1 MESAPTITMTT
12 GARQRSLKCE
22 PADCDANGNVPFMK
36 SANMTVSP
44 LVKDGEGF
52 TTNGHLIH
60 TGYCE
65 NGDSKHPGG
74 RLVNGTASNGSIPH
88 HAVNGETPRKAPP
101 SSSSSTISSSSTKH
115 GFPVSIKLLMTA
127 ASGVVFG
134 FAMEK
139 GRVFEPYNIRGQML
153 FQNFVMLKMFLSAI
167 VASIVWFS
175 ILSLLPFTAS
185 KFQSARNNLGCRM
198 NSKGMAAAA
207 IGGAMLGIGMALSGA
222 CPGAV
227 LIEVGAGVQHAGMTF
242 IGCLVGAVLY
252 GITEEYVNNLIRPS
266 KQITVKKLDEHVG
279 VPYIIFALP
288 VALVIMLA
296 LVLIEYLAPWQTEL
310 TSPNTSDELTGLIDF
325 ISLRSWP
332 PVLAGM
338 LVGCLQLP
346 IVLAVDEPIG
356 GSRGY
361 CTLVSQVIPM
371 SFLERFSPYLKA
383 SRTGLK
389 NWWQVLYITSAI
401 GGAAASALS
410 SGTWSSTVG
419 VPPLH
424 ALLGGVIMIY
434 GSRLAG
440 GCTSGHGLSGIGS
453 LSILSFIA
461 IPAMFAGGIA
471 TAITMTTLGIY

>member
-1 MESAPTITMTT
+1 MAT
-12 GARQRSLKCE
+12 
-22 PADCDANGNVPFMK
+22 
-36 SANMTVSP
+36 
-44 LVKDGEGF
+44 
-52 TTNGHLIH
+52 H
-60 TGYCE
+60 TG
-65 NGDSKHPGG
+65 K
-74 RLVNGTASNGSIPH
+74 
-88 HAVNGETPRKAPP
+88 PP
-101 SSSSSTISSSSTKH
+101 SRAGITQRQ
-115 GFPVSIKLLMTA
+115 GF
-127 ASGVVFG
+127 
-134 FAMEK
+134 
-139 GRVFEPYNIRGQML
+139 FEPYNIRGQML

-252 GITEEYVNNLIRPS
+252 GITEESVNNMIRPS
-266 KQITVKKLDEHVG
+266 EQITVKKLDEHVG

-296 LVLIEYLAPWQTEL
+296 LVLIEYMAPWQTEL
-310 TSPNTSDELTGLIDF
+310 TSPNASDVLTGLIDF

-371 SFLERFSPYLKA
+371 SFLEKFSPYLKA

-424 ALLGGVIMIY
+424 ALLGGVVMIY

-471 TAITMTTLGIY
+471 TAVTMTTLGIY